1 MSKFFYCKAK
11 KSTLFKEPSLKSEH
25 LKEIIFGETFI
36 MSEEYK
42 DFYYGFTQYD
52 RYLGYVK
59 NPKIAIIVILI
70 NIRFFY
76 LSNTSLLNIHKIVY

>member
-11 KSTLFKEPSLKSEH
+11 KSILFKEPNLKSEH
-25 LKEIIFGETFI
+25 LKEVIFGEIFI

-52 RYLGYVK
+52 RYFGYVK
-59 NPKIAIIVILI
+59 KNEAQFENDLQTVRPKLDEMFDFEKY
-70 NIRFFY
+70 R
-76 LSNTSLLNIHKIVY
+76 